1 MIRKAEE
8 RDASSLAAVSIEVW
22 VNTYLRDG
30 VSPVFA
36 DYVLAEF
43 TAQKF
48 RNAIGDPDLA
58 IWVSENRTGID
69 GFVRVCSTAAPP
81 LADCS
86 PLEITTLYVQPR
98 HQSGGRGGVLL
109 RHALDHCRSI
119 GGESAWL
126 TVEAENRR
134 AIDFYLR
141 HGFTRIGSTD
151 FVIGDQAY
159 ENYVMRADLRHRLTD
174 LRRRGGSR
182 SPDGAKRNPGAS
194 ARELPVPDCASL
206 HPGYELAENSCRE

>member
-8 RDASSLAAVSIEVW
+8 RDASSLAAVGIEVW

-30 VSPVFA
+30 VSAVFA

-48 RNAIGDPDLA
+48 RSAIGDPDLA

-69 GFVRVCSTAAPP
+69 GFVTVCSTAAPP
-81 LADCS
+81 QTNCS

-98 HQSGGRGGVLL
+98 HQAGGRGGALL
-109 RHALDHCRSI
+109 RNALDHCRRM
-119 GGESAWL
+119 GGESVWL
-126 TVEAENRR
+126 KVEAKNRR

-141 HGFTRIGSTD
+141 RGFTKIGSTD
-151 FVIGDQAY
+151 FVIADQAY
-159 ENYVMRADLRHRLTD
+159 ENYVMRADLR
-174 LRRRGGSR
+174 
-182 SPDGAKRNPGAS
+182 N
-194 ARELPVPDCASL
+194 SL
-206 HPGYELAENSCRE
+206 D

>member
-1 MIRKAEE
+1 MIRRAEE

-30 VSPVFA
+30 VSPAFA

-48 RNAIGDPDLA
+48 RNAIGDPDRS

-69 GFVRVCSTAAPP
+69 GFVTVCSTAAPP
-81 LADCS
+81 QADCS

-98 HQSGGRGGVLL
+98 HQSGGTGSALL
-109 RHALDHCRSI
+109 RHALDRCRRM
-119 GGESAWL
+119 GGESVWL
-126 TVEAENRR
+126 TVEAQNRR

-151 FVIGDQAY
+151 FVIADQAF
-159 ENYVMRADLRHRLTD
+159 ENYVMRADLR
-174 LRRRGGSR
+174 
-182 SPDGAKRNPGAS
+182 NPLG
-194 ARELPVPDCASL
+194 
-206 HPGYELAENSCRE
+206 

>member
-36 DYVLAEF
+36 DYVLAAF
-43 TAQKF
+43 GAQKF

-69 GFVRVCSTAAPP
+69 GFVTVCSTAAPP
-81 LADCS
+81 LAGCS

-98 HQSGGRGGVLL
+98 HQSGGRGGALL
-109 RHALDHCRSI
+109 RHALAHCRSM

-151 FVIGDQAY
+151 FAIADRAY
-159 ENYVMRADLRHRLTD
+159 ENHVMRTD
-174 LRRRGGSR
+174 LRQ
-182 SPDGAKRNPGAS
+182 PPA
-194 ARELPVPDCASL
+194 VQQ
-206 HPGYELAENSCRE
+206 

>member
-48 RNAIGDPDLA
+48 RDAIGDPDLA

-69 GFVRVCSTAAPP
+69 GFVKVCSTAAPP
-81 LADCS
+81 MGGCS

-98 HQSGGRGGVLL
+98 HQSGGRGAALL
-109 RHALDHCRSI
+109 RHALDHCRRM
-119 GGESAWL
+119 GGENAWL
-126 TVEAENRR
+126 TVEAGNRR

-141 HGFTRIGSTD
+141 HGFSRIGSTD
-151 FVIGDQAY
+151 FVIADLAY
-159 ENYVMRADLRHRLTD
+159 ENHVMSADLR
-174 LRRRGGSR
+174 
-182 SPDGAKRNPGAS
+182 K
-194 ARELPVPDCASL
+194 
-206 HPGYELAENSCRE
+206 LAD

>member
-1 MIRKAEE
+1 MRTGMIRKAEE
-8 RDASSLAAVSIEVW
+8 RDASSLAAVGIEVW

-48 RNAIGDPDLA
+48 RNAIRNPDLA
-58 IWVSENRTGID
+58 TWVSENRTGID
-69 GFVRVCSTAAPP
+69 GFVTVCSTATSP
-81 LADCS
+81 LPGCS

-98 HQSGGRGGVLL
+98 HQSAGEGAALL
-109 RHALDHCRSI
+109 HRALDHCRSM
-119 GGESAWL
+119 GGESVWL

-134 AIDFYLR
+134 AVDFYLR

-151 FVIGDQAY
+151 FVIGDRGY
-159 ENYVMRADLRHRLTD
+159 ENYVMRADLR
-174 LRRRGGSR
+174 
-182 SPDGAKRNPGAS
+182 N
-194 ARELPVPDCASL
+194 SL
-206 HPGYELAENSCRE
+206 D

>member
-1 MIRKAEE
+1 MIRRAEE

-30 VSPVFA
+30 VNPVFA

-43 TAQKF
+43 TVQKF
-48 RNAIGDPDLA
+48 RNAIGDPDQA

-69 GFVRVCSTAAPP
+69 GFVTVCSTAAPL

-98 HQSGGRGGVLL
+98 HQSGGKGRALL

-119 GGESAWL
+119 GGENAWL
-126 TVEAENRR
+126 TVEAQNRR
-134 AIDFYLR
+134 AVDFYLR
-141 HGFTRIGSTD
+141 HGFTKVGSTD
-151 FVIGDQAY
+151 FVIVDQAY
-159 ENYVMRADLRHRLTD
+159 ENYVMRMNLRHPL
-174 LRRRGGSR
+174 G
-182 SPDGAKRNPGAS
+182 
-194 ARELPVPDCASL
+194 
-206 HPGYELAENSCRE
+206 

>member
-30 VSPVFA
+30 VSPLFA

-43 TAQKF
+43 TAQRF

-58 IWVSENRTGID
+58 IFVSENRTGID
-69 GFVRVCSTAAPP
+69 GFVKVCSTAAPP
-81 LADCS
+81 LAGCS

-98 HQSGGRGGVLL
+98 HQSAGRGGALL
-109 RHALDHCRSI
+109 RHALDHCRRI

-126 TVEAENRR
+126 KVEAENRR

-141 HGFTRIGSTD
+141 HDFTRIGSTD
-151 FVIGDQAY
+151 FVIADQAY
-159 ENYVMRADLRHRLTD
+159 ENYVMRADLR
-174 LRRRGGSR
+174 
-182 SPDGAKRNPGAS
+182 N
-194 ARELPVPDCASL
+194 SL
-206 HPGYELAENSCRE
+206 D